1 MIINSLTQMNK
12 IDDKLLVAGQL
23 QTSDFHVAAEQGVT
37 DIINNR
43 PDGEEPNQLD
53 SHFARALAEQMGM
66 KYHYLPMHNG
76 KPLPDNIIEDFA
88 SIVVNAEG
96 LVLAHCRSGT
106 RTSFLWA
113 MGKVAEGRVTAD
125 EAVEAARGAGIN
137 LTSARTMLEQAEPE

>member
-1 MIINSLTQMNK
+1 MNK

-23 QTSDFHVAAEQGVT
+23 QTSDFHVAAEKGVT

-66 KYHYLPMHNG
+66 NYHYLPMHNG

-88 SIVVNAEG
+88 SIIVNAEG
-96 LVLAHCRSGT
+96 WVLAHCRSGT

-113 MGKVAEGRVTAD
+113 MGKVAEGQVTTD
-125 EAVEAARGAGIN
+125 EAIAAARSAGVN
-137 LTSARTMLEQAEPE
+137 LTSARAMLEQAEQTG

>member
-1 MIINSLTQMNK
+1 MNQ

-23 QTSDFHVAAEQGVT
+23 QTSDFHLAVERGVT

-53 SHFARALAEQMGM
+53 SHFARALAEQLGM

-76 KPLPDNIIEDFA
+76 QALPENIVEDFSQLVRDA
-88 SIVVNAEG
+88 QG

-106 RTSFLWA
+106 RTSFIWA
-113 MGKVAEGRVTAD
+113 MGRVADGSLSVD
-125 EAVEAARGAGIN
+125 EAIAAAQAAGIN
-137 LTSARTMLEQAEPE
+137 IGGSRAVLEQAAVSS